1 MVLEVG
7 GFSIGWERV
16 IRSIG
21 DAARRGRV
29 RLLEDAPV
37 LLGHRRRGVGCGI
50 RCPRG
55 AK

>member
-7 GFSIGWERV
+7 GFSVRGGRV
-16 IRSIG
+16 THSIS
-21 DAARRGRV
+21 DATRRCRV
-29 RLLEDAPV
+29 RLLVDAPV

>member
-7 GFSIGWERV
+7 GFSIGWGRV
-16 IRSIG
+16 IHSIG
-21 DAARRGRV
+21 DATRRGRV
-29 RLLEDAPV
+29 RLLVDAPV